1 MANPGVYAKEIPTS
15 ISTPAAA
22 SFGVPFVVG
31 TAPFH
36 TAEKPAKANTP
47 VLCSSWDEAVSKL
60 GYSDDWSTY
69 TLCEFMYSHFQ
80 LYSCRPVVFCNVL
93 DGKASKTM
101 ESETPFTVAEQQV
114 KLPEETMRDGL
125 KVSTTADTPVTLVE
139 DTDYSAFHDG
149 GFLVVE
155 LLEDGAAYDAK
166 ELKIEGKMLDVS
178 QVTETEIVKGL
189 GQIDSC
195 MTKTGLVPDLICCP
209 GWSHKSAVAA
219 IMAAR
224 AQSINGLFA
233 AKALIDADCE
243 AVEDYSGISEWKN
256 KNSIVDTNEILCW
269 PKVKLGD
276 KVFHLSTQ
284 LAGRM
289 ALTDLGNDGIPYESP
304 SNKPLKID
312 GTVGADGEEIDIT
325 FDQSKVLSAAGCLTA
340 INFMDQGWTLR
351 NNYTACYP
359 GNTDVK
365 DQFIP
370 VSRMFDYVGK
380 TVIRTFWSKLDR
392 PLNKTLLDNVVNT
405 CENRL
410 GGLVSAGA
418 LLGAR
423 ITAEAEEN
431 PLTRLLDGV
440 ITFHIYMTPPVPA
453 QEILFNLEFDPAYLE
468 SALS

>member
-22 SFGVPFVVG
+22 AFGIPFVVG

-36 TAEKPAKANTP
+36 TAEKPAKTNVP

-60 GYSDDWSTY
+60 GRSDDWDTY

-80 LYSCRPVVFCNVL
+80 LYACKPVIFCNVL
-93 DGKASKTM
+93 DGGMKKTL
-101 ESETPFTVAEQQV
+101 EATAHTVAEHQIR
-114 KLPEETMRDGL
+114 LPEETLRDGL
-125 KVSTTADTPVTLVE
+125 KVSTTAETPVTLAE
-139 DTDYSAFHDG
+139 DKDYSVFYDG
-149 GFLVVE
+149 GSLVIE
-155 LLEDGAAYDAK
+155 LLEDGAAYDAA
-166 ELKIEGKMLDVS
+166 ELKIEGKALDIS
-178 QVTETEIVKGL
+178 KVTETEIVKGL
-189 GQIDSC
+189 ARIDDC

-209 GWSHKSAVAA
+209 GWSHRSAVAA
-219 IMAAR
+219 VMAAR
-224 AQSINGLFA
+224 AQAINGLFV

-243 AVEDYSGISEWKN
+243 AIEDYSGVSEWKN
-256 KNSIVDTNEILCW
+256 KNSIVDTNQILCW
-269 PKVKLGD
+269 PRVKLGSQ
-276 KVFHLSTQ
+276 VFHLSTQ

-289 ALTDLGNDGIPYESP
+289 ALTDSGNGGVPYESP
-304 SNKPLKID
+304 SNKALKID

-325 FDQSKVLSAAGCLTA
+325 FDQSKVLSAVGCLTA

-380 TVIRTFWSKLDR
+380 TVIRTFWSKLDK
-392 PLNKTLLDNVVNT
+392 PLNRTLLDNVVNT
-405 CENRL
+405 CENWL

-423 ITAEAEEN
+423 ISAEAEEN
-431 PLTRLLDGV
+431 PLTSLLDGT

-453 QEILFNLEFDPAYLE
+453 QEIVFNLEFDPAYL
-468 SALS
+468 SDALS